1 MQYELI
7 DKAGVGVITDP
18 TPILRD
24 IKDTFCVSF
33 VLPDEGAYV
42 ALFRDESGVEYRATI
57 KDSVAKVPK
66 QILTKNQ
73 RIGLTVCKV
82 DGDEITQSWECHPLK
97 VGSFLELRKT
107 QWQITAGMDDRELYA
122 RLAEIE
128 KAHARTQ
135 AEFNALQAE
144 ILRREDELAKTA
156 QEYTDK
162 LDGVTKALA
171 SVQAQNKSITEAYN
185 KSVEVIN
192 GYAERITAL
201 EKNYDP
207 TIIK

>member
-7 DKAGVGVITDP
+7 DGAGVGVITDP

-24 IKDTFCVSF
+24 IKDTFGVSF
-33 VLPDEGAYV
+33 VLPGEGVYV
-42 ALFRDESGVEYRATI
+42 ALFRDEGGVEYRATI
-57 KDSVAKVPK
+57 KDSVAKVPR

-73 RIGLTVCKV
+73 RVGLTVCKV
-82 DGDEITQSWECHPLK
+82 DGDEITQSWECYPLK

-128 KAHARTQ
+128 KTHARTQ
-135 AEFNALQAE
+135 AEFNELKAE
-144 ILRREDELAKTA
+144 NLRRADEFAQTA
-156 QEYTDK
+156 REYAESVNG
-162 LDGVTKALA
+162 LTKALA
-171 SVQAQNKSITEAYN
+171 SVKTTNETLAKSYNEAIKVVN
-185 KSVEVIN
+185 DLTGRV
-192 GYAERITAL
+192 AAL

>member
-7 DKAGVGVITDP
+7 NGSGVGVITNS

-33 VLPDEGAYV
+33 VLPGEGVYV
-42 ALFRDESGVEYRATI
+42 ALFRDEGGVEYRATI
-57 KDSVAKVPK
+57 KDSVAKVPR

-73 RIGLTVCKV
+73 RVGLTVCKV
-82 DGDEITQSWECHPLK
+82 DGDEITQSWECYPLK

-107 QWQITAGMDDRELYA
+107 QWQITVGMDDRELYA
-122 RLAEIE
+122 RLAEVE
-128 KAHARTQ
+128 REHAKTQ
-135 AEFNALQAE
+135 AEFNELKAE
-144 ILRREDELAKTA
+144 NSRRADEFAKTA
-156 QEYTDK
+156 QEYAESVNG
-162 LDGVTKALA
+162 LTKALA
-171 SVQAQNKSITEAYN
+171 SVKTTNETLAKSYNEAIKVVN
-185 KSVEVIN
+185 DLTGRV
-192 GYAERITAL
+192 AAL

>member
-7 DKAGVGVITDP
+7 NGAGVGVITDP

-24 IKDTFCVSF
+24 IKDTFGVSF
-33 VLPDEGAYV
+33 VLPDAGAYV
-42 ALFRDESGVEYRATI
+42 ALFRDEAGVEYRATI

-82 DGDEITQSWECHPLK
+82 YGGEITQAWECHPLK

-135 AEFNALQAE
+135 AEFNELKAE
-144 ILRREDELAKTA
+144 NLRRADEFAQTA
-156 QEYTDK
+156 REYVESVNG
-162 LDGVTKALA
+162 LTKALA
-171 SVQAQNKSITEAYN
+171 SVKTANETLAKGYNEAIKVVN
-185 KSVEVIN
+185 DLTGRV
-192 GYAERITAL
+192 AAL

>member
-7 DKAGVGVITDP
+7 DGAGVGVITDP

-24 IKDTFCVSF
+24 IKDTFGVSF
-33 VLPDEGAYV
+33 VLPGEGVYV
-42 ALFRDESGVEYRATI
+42 ALFRDEGGVEYRATI
-57 KDSVAKVPK
+57 KDSVAKVPR

-73 RIGLTVCKV
+73 RVGLTVCKV
-82 DGDEITQSWECHPLK
+82 DGDEITQSWECYPLK

-128 KAHARTQ
+128 KQHAQTQ
-135 AEFNALQAE
+135 AEFNELKAE
-144 ILRREDELAKTA
+144 NLRRADEFAKTA
-156 QEYTDK
+156 QEYDESVNG
-162 LDGVTKALA
+162 LTKALA
-171 SVQAQNKSITEAYN
+171 SVKTTNETLAKSYNEAIKVVN
-185 KSVEVIN
+185 DLTGRV
-192 GYAERITAL
+192 AAL

>member
-7 DKAGVGVITDP
+7 DGAGVGVITDP

-24 IKDTFCVSF
+24 IKDTFGVSF
-33 VLPDEGAYV
+33 VLPGEGVYV
-42 ALFRDESGVEYRATI
+42 ALFRDEGGVEYRATI

-73 RIGLTVCKV
+73 RVGLTVCKV

-128 KAHARTQ
+128 KQHAQTQ
-135 AEFNALQAE
+135 AEFNELKAE
-144 ILRREDELAKTA
+144 NLRRADEFAQTA
-156 QEYTDK
+156 REYAESVNG
-162 LDGVTKALA
+162 LTKALA
-171 SVQAQNKSITEAYN
+171 SVKTANETLAKSYNEAIKVVN
-185 KSVEVIN
+185 DLTGRV
-192 GYAERITAL
+192 AAL